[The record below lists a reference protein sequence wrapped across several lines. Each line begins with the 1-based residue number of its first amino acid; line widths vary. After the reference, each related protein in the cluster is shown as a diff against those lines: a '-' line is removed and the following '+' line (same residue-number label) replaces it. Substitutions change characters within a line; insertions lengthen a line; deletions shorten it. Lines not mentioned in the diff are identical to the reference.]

1 MAEPLDNVRA
11 GMTGRHEVVVTRE
24 LTVGAHVDGMP
35 FVFGTPMMILAMEMA
50 SAAAAAPHLPARWV
64 TVGSEVNVRHLAPT
78 PVGRTVVAT
87 AQVLEVS
94 VRCCSLSKRMTAS
107 TRSARGRTAAAR
119 STWRPSPSAS
129 PPGSLTARRRGE
141 VTLVASRSSLLA
153 TIAGNLLRGLQGK
166 SDRWKS
172 GEKSEQP
179 MLERVQ
185 DGPAQTVA
193 LRASGAVEA
202 QDVEAAINAAVGEA
216 ATGLVVIIAA
226 DFGDFAGLAR
236 GLATSALA
244 HKSLVKLAV
253 VVDPEQMD
261 GATLNSFEASP
272 VHIRQFARADES
284 AALEWAAAARRGE

>member
-1 MAEPLDNVRA
+1 
-11 GMTGRHEVVVTRE
+11 
-24 LTVGAHVDGMP
+24 
-35 FVFGTPMMILAMEMA
+35 
-50 SAAAAAPHLPARWV
+50 
-64 TVGSEVNVRHLAPT
+64 
-78 PVGRTVVAT
+78 
-87 AQVLEVS
+87 
-94 VRCCSLSKRMTAS
+94 
-107 TRSARGRTAAAR
+107 
-119 STWRPSPSAS
+119 
-129 PPGSLTARRRGE
+129 
-141 VTLVASRSSLLA
+141 LLA